1 MSFKKF
7 IFLSLLLA
15 VCLGVNAYAQTASVL
30 PDQVPKGAYVNGPG
44 GTTDDN
50 QYFQQVHIVMA
61 GTHAAGTIVIT
72 LPTGMTVADYDGGGF
87 LAQVGV
93 SYTTAG
99 TGTFTATAADANSIT
114 LTLANV
120 FALNDEVYVTF
131 PVETAVNP
139 TVDSDGYD
147 INFSDNP
154 GHTDITSDDPSTQ
167 ITYRDSGAL
176 QLVNFAALLSADD
189 DSTSDYGEM
198 YPSAVDNSLM
208 AAALTDLVE
217 DGSATN
223 NGGGFVTLDASD
235 VDDVVYMVWI
245 STDSTLSHIS
255 EFQSGVVHAIDYDN
269 AGVNYTMN
277 EGDFGNQTGE
287 TKGRIAT
294 SGLTEGVYYLYI
306 TSSLTGDFPLMRSG
320 ALTVLHYPVVR
331 IMGWDYND
339 MTAPDGFD
347 NVPTPYDDDNTMTLD
362 SGSYVDYTGD
372 IAGPNGATDFT
383 DLYVSV
389 DDFDDNAQVILFY
402 STDPDLTVDDL
413 VVSGPDT
420 ALVVDSLDSEI
431 ALTDTLYEN
440 QEDTEG
446 FIAWRWDVLPG
457 DGTYVPEGD
466 YYMYAVANDGK
477 HQHLLKAAGASG
489 SADIKIN
496 VRNSPNLVLNTLA
509 EYDSDVGAGVPFT
522 INLSQTDVV
531 MLSWGKQGIGGD
543 EDIDNSC
550 LISLFVHEDADP
562 DNDPDYLSEDAD
574 LLEANAQLIVSG
586 LEEDLESKGVSY
598 YTWDIKAFSDST
610 GWFPAEGINH
620 HIYAIIE
627 EADVEDGT
635 RRVVALNPG
644 DALQN
649 LVEAGDTLEEIRFVN
664 DGFVRLYDP
673 PVEGVTVYGHETYRM
688 RFSAFD
694 VDLDAEVG
702 IAVLQVGET
711 IGGVDGPA
719 TATATELGGVSVATS
734 WCLTSING
742 SFAGGAG
749 VWPVE
754 GTDTYYDLTVRLPSE
769 GTSRYTTDLTGAGNI
784 LAAGEYWVYIGLDD
798 DNNDF
803 ADGTEEFYRASGT
816 ITFINVADAN
826 VPVQR
831 HLMLTPDMVSVAEGD
846 SMEFEV
852 RGADEAAGDDFV
864 DLIDVY
870 IAVEKDYFDVVSSS
884 TPFTDSVPGAGTL
897 IANRTIDDTDNNR
910 WILNATAY
918 EGSNDIPLADDDLG
932 TVFASFTLVAKGTTN
947 AIEANSAVYYV
958 REPAN
963 GWVTKFSQDD
973 TELAIIIGS
982 QRVTEQPRGIVEG
995 IVEFEGRDTSDM
1007 VVTFDLRKR
1016 GSYVNEDDTGFYT
1029 RNDGAIYGST
1039 STLDAG
1045 DITPEGIQ
1053 YQLDTDGHLELF
1065 QVPPGEWDLVVNY
1078 NRYLSVLKQVS
1089 VYSGLDT
1096 LFVNFGTLLG
1106 GDCVGYTDSLGVE
1119 WPNNRID
1126 DDDINQISNAFLAT
1140 PSHENWDAPDN
1151 WKWADIDESDQVDI
1165 VDLTMATGNFT
1176 GTDVDGDQPV
1186 YAKPAVE
1193 PASNMDALVAVHN
1206 LPTELKAGNT
1216 YTVQVIA
1223 RNTADVK
1230 GYFVNLG
1237 YDSNALEI
1245 MSVENGNFIDYS
1257 LGFAFPV
1264 YNEGAIGFASALY
1277 GSDKVSGDGI
1287 LASFSFTALSDGA
1300 FSADMISLTEASF
1313 VNSSLVKE
1321 TVLFSSPTAVDEL
1334 PGEFAL
1340 NQNFPN
1346 PFNPTTSISFSVPS
1360 NGLVKVTIYDILGR
1374 EVRTLVNGA
1383 YTAGTYSVVWDAR
1396 DTRGAQVSAGV
1407 YFYTIEAGNFRAA
1420 KRMVFMK

>member
-1 MSFKKF
+1 MSLKKL

-413 VVSGPDT
+413 VVSGTEP
-420 ALVVDSLDSEI
+420 ALVVDSLDGEI

-446 FIAWRWDVLPG
+446 FVAWRWDVLPG

-466 YYMYAVANDGK
+466 YYMYAVGNDGK

-509 EYDSDVGAGVPFT
+509 EYDSDGGAGVPYT

-531 MLSWGKQGIGGD
+531 MLSWGKQGVGGD

-550 LISLFVHEDADP
+550 LISLFVIDEA

-574 LLEANAQLIVSG
+574 NLETDAQLIVSG

-610 GWFPAEGINH
+610 GWVPTEATIY

-644 DALQN
+644 DATQN

-673 PVEGVTVYGHETYRM
+673 PMDGITVYGHETYRM

-694 VDLDAEVG
+694 IDEDAYVG
-702 IAVLQVGET
+702 VFVVSTGATGFETGPMTTNITGMTAVAGT
-711 IGGVDGPA
+711 Y
-719 TATATELGGVSVATS
+719 
-734 WCLTSING
+734 CLTSPDG
-742 SFAGGAG
+742 DVGGA
-749 VWPVE
+749 VSYFPVE

-769 GTSRYTTDLTGAGNI
+769 DPLRYTTSLSGGGALT
-784 LAAGEYWVYIGLDD
+784 AGEYWVYIGVDLHATPTSSFTIAG
-798 DNNDF
+798 NDP
-803 ADGTEEFYRASGT
+803 TVYRAPGT
-816 ITFINVADAN
+816 ITFENISDADD
-826 VPVQR
+826 PVQR

-846 SMEFEV
+846 SIEFEV
-852 RGADEAAGDDFV
+852 RGADDTDAITV

-884 TPFTDSVPGAGTL
+884 APFTDNVPDGGVL

-918 EGSNDIPLADDDLG
+918 ELSNPIDLTDDDLG
-932 TVFASFTLVAKGTTN
+932 GILATFTLVAKGTTN
-947 AIEANSAVYYV
+947 AIEANSAVYFV
-958 REPAN
+958 NEPAN
-963 GWVTKFSQDD
+963 GWVTKFSDDD
-973 TELAIIIGS
+973 TMVPILIGS

-995 IVEFEGRDTSDM
+995 IVEFQGRDTSDM
-1007 VVTFDLRKR
+1007 VVTFDLRER
-1016 GSYVNEDDTGFYT
+1016 GSYVNEDDSGFYT

-1045 DITPEGIQ
+1045 DITPDGIQ

-1300 FSADMISLTEASF
+1300 FSADMISLAEASF

-1321 TVLFSSPTAVDEL
+1321 TVVFSAPTAVDEL